1 MWLIKYRWPTTGQQL
16 AATVD
21 PDWDQAEWDKVAQR
35 MWYSA
40 SLRFGDGEL
49 EIWYK
54 SGDPDQDHHP
64 DSFERLATIA
74 NEEKN
79 IIAALE
85 PLRTWM
91 EKTTEETE

>member
-1 MWLIKYRWPTTGQQL
+1 MKPMWLIKYRWPITGQQYGFSF
-16 AATVD
+16 D
-21 PDWDQAEWDKVAQR
+21 PDWDRTRWDRIAQH

-40 SLRFGDGEL
+40 SLRFGNGEL

-54 SGDPDQDHHP
+54 FGDPEQTHHP

-74 NEEKN
+74 NTEKN

-91 EKTTEETE
+91 EKT